1 MVLKNNIIKTI
12 KNIRDI
18 IPPYQF
24 NIFNKN
30 ILFITFLI
38 YTHFFNQKLLGKL
51 GKFLSKSSSSF
62 IVKIGE
68 RISTSSE
75 YHRNKLEKIPTYL
88 KIIDMIV
95 MFYFWGF
102 INSSEKINLLSGSL
116 FSLIIYLGIFT
127 VYFYKRNSY
136 YKSI

>member
-12 KNIRDI
+12 QDIREI

-24 NIFNKN
+24 NIFNKS
-30 ILFITFLI
+30 ILLITVLI
-38 YTHFFNQKLLGKL
+38 FAHFFNQKLLGKL
-51 GKFLSKSSSSF
+51 GKFLLKSSSSF

-88 KIIDMIV
+88 KIINIMIIL
-95 MFYFWGF
+95 YFWGL
-102 INSSEKINLLSGSL
+102 INSSEKINLLSGN
-116 FSLIIYLGIFT
+116 LISIITYLGMLTIYLI
-127 VYFYKRNSY
+127 KKNSY